1 MSKCVA
7 CGYEYQSGSKKLE
20 IRTLLFSKKDK
31 TRKILTKAAQCI
43 MKNVPSDNKEY
54 KFYAFVKYIVTMED
68 EVITHTTKIYLN
80 HDEYKKGKG
89 FAYLR
94 GMIQNANKDYKVKRK
109 AELKL
114 LGKTPKNIKNKRKEL
129 GYANRDD
136 VSS

>member
-7 CGYEYQSGSKKLE
+7 CGYEYQSGSKKTE

-43 MKNVPSDNKEY
+43 MKNVPSDSKEY
-54 KFYAFVKYIVTMED
+54 KFYAFMKYIVTMED
-68 EVITHTTKIYLN
+68 DVITHTTKIYLN

-109 AELKL
+109 AEYFSCF
-114 LGKTPKNIKNKRKEL
+114 IFFRKQ
-129 GYANRDD
+129 
-136 VSS
+136 